1 VRYNLLG
8 QTGLYVSELC
18 LGTMTYGGDKGI
30 WETIGNLQLDAVNEQ
45 VKFAVDAGINFIDTA
60 NVYSNG
66 KSERLLG
73 ESLKALGLKREDLI
87 VATKATGSMDDSP
100 NGRGQSRHHLFNQ
113 VDASLKRL
121 QLDYIDLYQIHG
133 FDPLTPFEE
142 SLSALNDLVR
152 SGRVRYIGLC
162 NLAAWQIMKSLA
174 VSERLNLAKF
184 VSVQA
189 YYTIASR
196 DLEREVVR
204 LLQDQKLGL
213 MVWSPLAGGLL
224 SGKYSN
230 ADDKGPA
237 GARRASFDF
246 PVVDK
251 ARAFKCVDAM
261 RPMAAVRKVSV
272 AQIAL
277 AWLLTKAYVTTVII
291 GARSME
297 QLRDNIASTRVRLDD
312 AEIRLLDEVSALP
325 VEYPGWMLAYQSQAR
340 GKPPV
345 KE

>member
-1 VRYNLLG
+1 MRV
-8 QTGLYVSELC
+8 
-18 LGTMTYGGDKGI
+18 
-30 WETIGNLQLDAVNEQ
+30 
-45 VKFAVDAGINFIDTA
+45 
-60 NVYSNG
+60 
-66 KSERLLG
+66 G
-73 ESLKALGLKREDLI
+73 ESLKALKLKREDLI
-87 VATKATGSMDDSP
+87 IATKATGSMDETP

-121 QLDYIDLYQIHG
+121 QLDYIDLYQLHG

-162 NLAAWQIMKSLA
+162 NMSAWQIMKSLS

-189 YYTIASR
+189 YYTIAGR
-196 DLEREVVR
+196 DLEREVVH
-204 LLQDQKLGL
+204 LLRDQKLGL

-237 GARRASFDF
+237 GARRAAFDF
-246 PVVDK
+246 PLVDK

-261 RPMAAVRKVSV
+261 RPMAASRQVSV
-272 AQIAL
+272 AQVAL
-277 AWLLTKAYVTTVII
+277 AWLLSKPFVTTVII
-291 GARSME
+291 GAKTMQ
-297 QLRDNIASTRVRLDD
+297 QLQDNVASTRVRLD
-312 AEIRLLDEVSALP
+312 ETELKLLDEVSALP
-325 VEYPGWMLAYQSQAR
+325 PEYPGWMLAFQGQAR
-340 GKPPV
+340 GKQPV